1 MGDGKGLETDKVAR
15 SSPPASTVPVRHAL
29 RHQEALWAEFLAMGL
44 TAVDS
49 VGKSIAVVCDGRLD
63 VVREVKNLE
72 RASDRAEVRIEQEC
86 LRILALFEPVA
97 SDLRRMATV
106 LKVNRDWE
114 RIADL
119 SARIARRTRKL
130 AKRSGAVPVPDELK
144 LLAQD
149 VLAHVCASYEVLVS
163 RDAQQARAAIKGDQA
178 IDRQYRRLRDS
189 LKESLRRNAG
199 QLEGWL
205 QLMST
210 ARNLER
216 IADHATGIAQAVV
229 YLQEGNIIRHKAD
242 AAASSD

>member
-1 MGDGKGLETDKVAR
+1 MEDSNRLRIDEVTRG
-15 SSPPASTVPVRHAL
+15 SPPIPTVPLRQAL

-49 VGKSIAVVCDGRLD
+49 LAKSIAVVCDGRLD
-63 VVREVKNLE
+63 VVREIKNLE

-130 AKRSGAVPVPDELK
+130 AKTPGVVPVPEELK
-144 LLAQD
+144 SLAQD
-149 VLAHVCASYEVLVS
+149 VLSQVCASYEVLVS
-163 RDAQQARAAIKGDQA
+163 RDARRARAVIKGDRS
-178 IDRQYRRLRDS
+178 IDQQYRRLRDS

-199 QLEGWL
+199 QLECWL

-229 YLQEGNIIRHKAD
+229 YLQEGSIIRHTAD
-242 AAASSD
+242 APASSD